1 MFAEG
6 SRRSFL
12 LVFAILIACFAGP
25 FDAGVSAATV
35 AVPSRL
41 TLNVRETTGIAR
53 SGEVVRS
60 GVPLARSLN
69 VLNTS
74 RLAIVDAAG
83 APIPAE
89 FEVTARW
96 NAGKSDA
103 TAPVQ
108 WLLVTFPVTVGAN
121 QTAAYRL
128 VTDGSATNPAPATQ
142 INLTQSGNAVTVDT
156 GAATFRLGANPGAL
170 FDEVVLANGTR
181 LIAGSALS
189 VQTGG
194 STYGHS
200 TTRRVWIEHQGPLT
214 AIVVVQGAYDTPAI
228 GGGQV
233 GTRRRYVF
241 TAGSPT
247 AIVRHVANWEGNLAC
262 NECITTPA
270 GTPNGV
276 RIDKMRDDL
285 TIQVGGTPTITAI
298 GNFSAPTVA
307 RTAGADQ
314 SAWVRQQ
321 LRSDRTSPQAFDVN
335 VAGATAAGVKADGGL
350 LAASGPAGTVA
361 IALNHMHRYEPQALR
376 LLVGGHLAI
385 DAVDDKTWLAHHQG
399 LFATLAV
406 TATAGTPSRDDL
418 NRTTWAPLNRPL
430 RAWPEAQWLASSDAL
445 DDFPVGQLPADLAG
459 YDTAVANTLSRTV
472 SKIDQLGING
482 MMTFGVYPRYWGKD
496 GDDGEITCGAGA
508 DPTPDEHWDDVFW
521 CSAWTDYHNTV
532 STPQIWAMRTGAVEW
547 LDELAFPGALR
558 TLHTQIMQCSPTE
571 RWFYC
576 GQAPT
581 GYGAYRT
588 DFNSSHAYFENL
600 MLYYWLTGDQTV
612 IDIVQ
617 RGADS
622 FRRWECPTR
631 GPSPVVTPHGPDGPA
646 CAADYPVNSP
656 DATLTGRVGQQ
667 WQNVFRFMGLA
678 SNDAS
683 FLEDYRLNFA
693 RSITQQY
700 AALTKNGIT
709 YGFWGGPDLMA
720 ATSSGGTFTTDSQW
734 TIGMYDM
741 HYLNRYQRDSGDA
754 PLGIPAM
761 RPSQVI
767 SSIAHTYRDIEPMVI
782 GDGTVSGFWARLL
795 QYTWTGPRMGGTL
808 GTVVGADRELY
819 NPEKTGAAEVLIRAG
834 QQEGDAALVNYGR
847 QLTVFMIAAAI
858 GEKAPLGKL
867 MGQDLTRLHPAVAL
881 LANGNNT
888 PLPPPPP
895 PSGPT
900 APAAPGALTAQAA
913 SSSAI
918 DLAWQDNS
926 SDETSFR
933 IERLV
938 NGAYQEVQVLAAG
951 TTRLQI
957 GGLTA
962 ATSYSFRVRAANDA
976 GNSAYSNTASATTQ
990 ATTPPPP
997 PPAATPAAP
1006 TSLTAQAASSSAINL
1021 AWQDN
1026 STNET
1031 SFRVEQLVGAA
1042 YQEVQVL
1049 AAGTIRVQIIGLAP
1063 GTAYTFRVRAANTA
1077 GYSGYSNIASAIT
1090 TAATPPPPSG
1100 GVPGAPSSLSGSAAS
1115 PGEVVLNWIDNA
1127 SNETAFRVERSVNGT
1142 FQEVATVGAN
1152 ITSARISGLPSGSGQ
1167 YFRVRASNA
1176 AGSSAYSNT
1185 ALVTTPS
1192 PGSTVPG
1199 APAGLT
1205 AKALSSTAIQL
1216 TWSDGSTNE
1225 ASFRIERQVGTSFQ
1239 EVLSVGAN
1247 VTSAQIGGLAPSTGY
1262 TFRVRAVN
1270 STGTSGY
1277 SNIASAFTNAG
1288 PTPPPALV
1296 APQLTSVS
1304 ALGGGVVRLNWLD
1317 RSSTETQFVVE
1328 KLVNGAYQAAVTVG
1342 ANVMTAKV
1350 TGLQAGTSYTFR
1362 VKAVDARGQAAY
1374 SNGMSVKAR

>member
-25 FDAGVSAATV
+25 FDSGAGAATV

-83 APIPAE
+83 APVPAE

-108 WLLVTFPVTVGAN
+108 WMLVTFPVTVGAN
-121 QTAAYRL
+121 QTATYRL

-142 INLTQSGNAVTVDT
+142 INLTQSGNAVTIDT
-156 GAATFRLGANPGAL
+156 GAATFRLGANPGTL

-181 LIAGSALS
+181 LITGSALS

-200 TTRRVWIEHQGPLT
+200 TTRRIWIEHQGPLT
-214 AIVVVQGAYDTPAI
+214 AIVVVQGAYDVPAI

-233 GTRRRYVF
+233 STRRRYVF

-262 NECITTPA
+262 NECLTTSA

-285 TIQVGGTPTITAI
+285 TIQVGGTPTVTAI
-298 GNFSAPTVA
+298 GNFSAPTVSK
-307 RTAGADQ
+307 TAGADQ

-321 LRSDRTSPQAFDVN
+321 LRSDRTSPQAFDIN

-376 LLVGGHLAI
+376 LLAGGHLAI
-385 DAVDDKTWLAHHQG
+385 DAVDDKAWLAHHQG

-406 TATAGTPSRDDL
+406 TATAGAPSRDDL

-459 YDTAVANTLSRTV
+459 YDTAVSNTLSRTV

-482 MMTFGVYPRYWGKD
+482 MMTFGVYPRYWGQD
-496 GDDGEITCGAGA
+496 GDDGEIACGVGA
-508 DPTPDEHWDDVFW
+508 DPTPNEHWDDLFW
-521 CSAWTDYHNTV
+521 CGAWTDYHNTV
-532 STPQIWAMRTGAVEW
+532 TTPQIWAMRTGAVEW

-576 GQAPT
+576 GQSPT

-612 IDIVQ
+612 IDILQ

-631 GPSPVVTPHGPDGPA
+631 GPNPVLTPHGPDGPA

-667 WQNVFRFMGLA
+667 WQNVFRFIGLA
-678 SNDAS
+678 SDDAS
-683 FLEDYRLNFA
+683 FLEDFRLNFA

-700 AALTKNGIT
+700 AALTRNGVT

-761 RPSQVI
+761 KPSQVI
-767 SSIAHTYRDIEPMVI
+767 SSIAHTYKDIEPVVI

-795 QYTWTGPRMGGTL
+795 QYTWTGSRMGGTL

-834 QQEGDAALVNYGR
+834 QQEGNTALVDYGR
-847 QLTVFMIAAAI
+847 QLTVFMINAAI
-858 GEKAPLGKL
+858 GERAPLGKL

-895 PSGPT
+895 PPGPT
-900 APAAPGALTAQAA
+900 APAAPSALTAQAA

-933 IERLV
+933 VETLV
-938 NGAYQEVQVLAAG
+938 NGAYQEVQILAAG

-957 GGLTA
+957 SGLAA
-962 ATSYSFRVRAANDA
+962 ATSYSFRVRAAN
-976 GNSAYSNTASATTQ
+976 
-990 ATTPPPP
+990 
-997 PPAATPAAP
+997 
-1006 TSLTAQAASSSAINL
+1006 
-1021 AWQDN
+1021 
-1026 STNET
+1026 
-1031 SFRVEQLVGAA
+1031 
-1042 YQEVQVL
+1042 
-1049 AAGTIRVQIIGLAP
+1049 AAGA
-1063 GTAYTFRVRAANTA
+1063 
-1077 GYSGYSNIASAIT
+1077 SGYSNIASAIT
-1090 TAATPPPPSG
+1090 TAIAPPPPS
-1100 GVPGAPSSLSGSAAS
+1100 GVPGAPSSLSGWAAS

-1127 SNETAFRVERSVNGT
+1127 SNETAFRVERAVNGA
-1142 FQEVATVGAN
+1142 FQEVLTVGAN
-1152 ITSARISGLPSGSGQ
+1152 ITTARISGLPSGSGQ
-1167 YFRVRASNA
+1167 YFRVRAGNA
-1176 AGSSAYSNT
+1176 AGLSSYSNT
-1185 ALVTTPS
+1185 AFVTTPS
-1192 PGSTVPG
+1192 PGPTVPG

-1205 AKALSSTAIQL
+1205 AKALSSSAIQL

-1225 ASFRIERQVGTSFQ
+1225 TSFRIERQVGTAFQ
-1239 EVLSVGAN
+1239 EVLAVGAN

-1262 TFRVRAVN
+1262 TFRVRAAN
-1270 STGTSGY
+1270 SAGTSGY
-1277 SNIASAFTNAG
+1277 SNIASAFTAAG
-1288 PTPPPALV
+1288 PTPPPALI

-1328 KLVNGAYQAAVTVG
+1328 QLVNGVYQGAVTVG
-1342 ANVMTAKV
+1342 ANVMTARV
-1350 TGLQAGTSYTFR
+1350 MGLRAGTSYTFR
-1362 VKAVDARGQAAY
+1362 VKAVDARGQVAY
-1374 SNGMSVKAR
+1374 SNAMSVKAR

>member
-1 MFAEG
+1 MFVEG

-25 FDAGVSAATV
+25 FDAGASAATL

-41 TLNVRETTGIAR
+41 TLNVRETTGVAR

-69 VLNTS
+69 VLGTS
-74 RLAIVDAAG
+74 SLAIVDAAG
-83 APIPAE
+83 TPVPAE

-108 WLLVTFPVTVGAN
+108 WLLVTFPATVGAN

-142 INLTQSGNAVTVDT
+142 IHLTQSGNAVTVDT
-156 GAATFRLGANPGAL
+156 GAATFRLGADPGAL
-170 FDEVVLANGTR
+170 FDEVALANGTR
-181 LIAGSALS
+181 LITGSALS

-200 TTRRVWIEHQGPLT
+200 TTRRVWVEHQGPLT

-233 GTRRRYVF
+233 STRRRYVF

-262 NECITTPA
+262 NECVTTPA

-285 TIQVGGTPTITAI
+285 TIQVGGTPTVTAV
-298 GNFSAPTVA
+298 GNFSAPAVS

-321 LRSDRTSPQAFDVN
+321 LRSDHTSPQSFDVN

-376 LLVGGHLAI
+376 LLAGGHLAI

-406 TATAGTPSRDDL
+406 TAAAGSPSRDDL

-430 RAWPEAQWLASSDAL
+430 HAWPEAEWLASSDAV
-445 DDFPVGQLPADLAG
+445 DDFPVGQLPAALAG

-482 MMTFGVYPRYWGKD
+482 MTTFGVYPRYWGKD
-496 GDDGEITCGAGA
+496 GDDGEITCGADS
-508 DPTPDEHWDDVFW
+508 DPTPNEHWDDVFW
-521 CSAWTDYHNTV
+521 CGAWTDYHNTT
-532 STPQIWAMRTGAVEW
+532 STAQIWAMRTGAVEW
-547 LDELAFPGALR
+547 LDELGFPAALR

-612 IDIVQ
+612 LDIVQ

-622 FRRWECPTR
+622 MRRYECPTR
-631 GPSPVVTPHGPDGPA
+631 GPSPVLTPHGPDGPA
-646 CAADYPVNSP
+646 CAADYPVNTP
-656 DATLTGRVGQQ
+656 DISLTGRVAQQ

-693 RSITQQY
+693 RAITQQY
-700 AALTKNGIT
+700 AALSRNGVT
-709 YGFWGGPDLMA
+709 YGFWGGPDVTTP
-720 ATSSGGTFTTDSQW
+720 TSSGATFTTDSQW

-767 SSIAHTYRDIEPMVI
+767 SSIAHTYKDIEPMVI

-795 QYTWTGPRMGGTL
+795 QYNWTGSRMGGTL

-834 QQEGDAALVNYGR
+834 QQEGDAALIDYGR
-847 QLTVFMIAAAI
+847 QLTVFMINAAI
-858 GEKAPLGKL
+858 GERAPLGKL

-881 LANGNNT
+881 LANGSGT

-895 PSGPT
+895 PPPGPT

-933 IERLV
+933 VEELV

-951 TTRLQI
+951 TTRVQI

-962 ATSYSFRVRAANDA
+962 ATSYSFRVRAANAA
-976 GNSAYSNTASATTQ
+976 GSSAYSNTASATTQ
-990 ATTPPPP
+990 AAPP

-1006 TSLTAQAASSSAINL
+1006 TSLTAQAASSTAINL

-1026 STNET
+1026 STNEIT
-1031 SFRVEQLVGAA
+1031 FRVEQLVGAG

-1049 AAGTIRVQIIGLAP
+1049 AAGTTRVQIIGLAP
-1063 GTAYTFRVRAANTA
+1063 GTAYTFRVKAVNTA
-1077 GYSGYSNIASAIT
+1077 GASGYSNIASAIT
-1090 TAATPPPPSG
+1090 TAVAPPPSG
-1100 GVPGAPSSLSGSAAS
+1100 TPGAPSSLSGWAAG

-1127 SNETAFRVERSVNGT
+1127 SNETAFRVERSINGA
-1142 FQEVATVGAN
+1142 FQEVTAVGAN
-1152 ITSARISGLPSGSGQ
+1152 ITTARISGLPSGSGQ
-1167 YFRVRASNA
+1167 LFRVRASNA
-1176 AGSSAYSNT
+1176 AGTSAYSNT
-1185 ALVTTPS
+1185 VTVTTPS
-1192 PGSTVPG
+1192 PGPAAPG
-1199 APAGLT
+1199 APAGL
-1205 AKALSSTAIQL
+1205 AARALSSTAIQL

-1225 ASFRIERQVGTSFQ
+1225 TSFRIERQVGSSFQ
-1239 EVLSVGAN
+1239 EILAVGAN
-1247 VTSAQIGGLAPSTGY
+1247 VTSAQIGGLSPATGY
-1262 TFRVRAVN
+1262 TFRVRAAN
-1270 STGTSGY
+1270 SAGPSGY
-1277 SNIASAFTNAG
+1277 SNIASAFTAAG

-1296 APQLTSVS
+1296 APQLTSAS
-1304 ALGGGVVRLNWLD
+1304 GLGGGVVRLNWLD
-1317 RSSTETQFVVE
+1317 RSTTETQFVVE
-1328 KLVNGAYQAAVTVG
+1328 KLVNGAYQAAVVVG
-1342 ANVMTAKV
+1342 ANVITARV
-1350 TGLQAGTSYTFR
+1350 TGLRAGTSYTFR
-1362 VKAVDARGQAAY
+1362 VKVVDARGQVAY
-1374 SNGMSVKAR
+1374 SNAMNVTAR

>member
-1 MFAEG
+1 MFLEG
-6 SRRSFL
+6 SRRSVL
-12 LVFAILIACFAGP
+12 LVLSILIACFAGP
-25 FDAGVSAATV
+25 FDSGASAATV
-35 AVPSRL
+35 AVPSSL
-41 TLNVRETTGIAR
+41 TLNVRETTGVAR
-53 SGEVVRS
+53 SGEIVRS

-69 VLNTS
+69 VLSTAT
-74 RLAIVDAAG
+74 LAIVDAAG
-83 APIPAE
+83 AAVPAE

-103 TAPVQ
+103 TAPIQ
-108 WLLVTFPVTVGAN
+108 WLLVSFPATVGAN
-121 QTAAYRL
+121 QAAAYRL
-128 VTDGSATNPAPATQ
+128 VTDGSAANPAPATR
-142 INLTQSGNAVTVDT
+142 INLTQNGNAVTIDT
-156 GAATFRLGANPGAL
+156 GAATFRLGSNPGTL

-181 LIAGSALS
+181 VIGGGALS
-189 VQTGG
+189 LQTGG

-214 AIVVVQGAYDTPAI
+214 AIVVVQGAYDAPAI
-228 GGGQV
+228 GNGQLS
-233 GTRRRYVF
+233 TRRRYVF

-247 AIVRHVANWEGNLAC
+247 AIVRHVTNWEGNFDCAGC
-262 NECITTPA
+262 AITPA

-276 RIDKMRDDL
+276 RVDKMRDDL
-285 TIQVGGTPTITAI
+285 AIELGGTPTVTAI
-298 GNFSAPTVA
+298 GNFSAPAVSATVG
-307 RTAGADQ
+307 TDQ

-321 LRSDRTSPQAFDVN
+321 LRANRTSPQAFDVN
-335 VAGATAAGVKADGGL
+335 VAGGGAAGVKADGGL

-376 LLVGGHLAI
+376 LLPGGHLAI
-385 DAVDDKTWLAHHQG
+385 DAVDDKAWLANHQG

-406 TATAGTPSRDDL
+406 TAVAGTPSRADL

-430 RAWPEAQWLASSDAL
+430 RAWPEAQWFASSDAL
-445 DDFPVGQLPADLAG
+445 DDFPVGPLPAELAG

-496 GDDGEITCGAGA
+496 GDDGELTCGAGS
-508 DPTPDEHWDDVFW
+508 DPTPNEHWDDLFW
-521 CSAWTDYHNTV
+521 CGAWTDYHNTT
-532 STPQIWAMRTGAVEW
+532 STAQIWAMRTGAVEW
-547 LDELAFPGALR
+547 LDELGFPAALR

-571 RWFYC
+571 KWFYC
-576 GQAPT
+576 GQSPT

-612 IDIVQ
+612 IDIMQ

-631 GPSPVVTPHGPDGPA
+631 GPGPVLTPHGPDGPA
-646 CAADYPVNSP
+646 CAADYPVNTP
-656 DATLTGRVGQQ
+656 DISLTGRVAQQ

-678 SNDAS
+678 STDAS

-693 RSITQQY
+693 RAITQQY
-700 AALTKNGIT
+700 AALNRNGVT
-709 YGFWGGPDLMA
+709 YGFWGGPDVTTP
-720 ATSSGGTFTTDSQW
+720 TSSGATFTTDSQW

-754 PLGIPAM
+754 LLGIPAM
-761 RPSQVI
+761 KPSQVI
-767 SSIAHTYRDIEPMVI
+767 SSIAHTYKDIEPMVI

-795 QYTWTGPRMGGTL
+795 QYTWSGSRMGGTL

-834 QQEGDAALVNYGR
+834 QQEENAALVDYGR
-847 QLTVFMIAAAI
+847 QLTVFMINAAI
-858 GEKAPLGKL
+858 GERAPLGKL

-881 LANGNNT
+881 LANGSGT

-895 PSGPT
+895 PGPT
-900 APAAPGALTAQAA
+900 APAAPSALTAQAA

-918 DLAWQDNS
+918 DLAWQDNA

-938 NGAYQEVQVLAAG
+938 NGAYQEVQVLGAG
-951 TTRLQI
+951 TTRVQI
-957 GGLTA
+957 SGLTA
-962 ATSYSFRVRAANDA
+962 ATSYSFRVRSANTA

-990 ATTPPPP
+990 AATPPPAP
-997 PPAATPAAP
+997 TPAAP
-1006 TSLTAQAASSSAINL
+1006 TSLTAQTASSSAINL
-1021 AWQDN
+1021 AWLDN

-1031 SFRVEQLVGAA
+1031 SFRVEQLVGAG

-1077 GYSGYSNIASAIT
+1077 GASGYSNIASAIT
-1090 TAATPPPPSG
+1090 TASTPPPPSG
-1100 GVPGAPSSLSGSAAS
+1100 GVPGAPSSLSGWAAS
-1115 PGEVVLNWIDNA
+1115 PGEIVLNWIDNA
-1127 SNETAFRVERSVNGT
+1127 SNETAFRVERSVNGA
-1142 FQEVATVGAN
+1142 FQEVLAVGAN
-1152 ITSARISGLPSGSGQ
+1152 ITTARVSGLPSGSGQ

-1176 AGSSAYSNT
+1176 AGSSAYTNT
-1185 ALVTTPS
+1185 LYVTTPS
-1192 PGSTVPG
+1192 PGPT
-1199 APAGLT
+1199 APAAPARLT
-1205 AKALSSTAIQL
+1205 ARAVSSSAIQL
-1216 TWSDGSTNE
+1216 TWSDGSSNE
-1225 ASFRIERQVGTSFQ
+1225 TSFRIEKLVGSSYQ
-1239 EVLSVGAN
+1239 EVLSVGSN
-1247 VTSAQIGGLAPSTGY
+1247 VTSAQIGGLSPSTGY
-1262 TFRVRAVN
+1262 TFRVRAAN
-1270 STGTSGY
+1270 SAGYSGY

-1288 PTPPPALV
+1288 PTPPPALI
-1296 APQLTSVS
+1296 APQVTSVS
-1304 ALGGGVVRLNWLD
+1304 ALGGGMARVNWLD

-1328 KLVNGAYQAAVTVG
+1328 KLVNGAYQAVVTVK

-1350 TGLQAGTSYTFR
+1350 TGLKTGTVYTFR
-1362 VKAVDARGQAAY
+1362 VKAVDARGQVAY
-1374 SNGMSVKAR
+1374 SNAMSVTAR

>member
-1 MFAEG
+1 MFVEG

-12 LVFAILIACFAGP
+12 LVLAILIACFAGP
-25 FDAGVSAATV
+25 FDAGASAATV

-41 TLNVRETTGIAR
+41 TLNVRETTGVAR

-60 GVPLARSLN
+60 GVPLARGLN
-69 VLNTS
+69 VLSTS

-83 APIPAE
+83 TPVPAE

-103 TAPVQ
+103 TAPIQ
-108 WLLVTFPVTVGAN
+108 WLLVTFPVTVGAS

-142 INLTQSGNAVTVDT
+142 IHLTQSGNAVTVDT

-181 LIAGSALS
+181 LIGGSALS

-194 STYGHS
+194 SSYGHS

-214 AIVVVQGAYDTPAI
+214 AIVVVQGAYDVPAI

-233 GTRRRYVF
+233 STRRRYVF

-262 NECITTPA
+262 NECLTTAA

-276 RIDKMRDDL
+276 RIDKLRDDL
-285 TIQVGGTPTITAI
+285 TIQVGGTPTVTAI
-298 GNFSAPTVA
+298 GNFSAPTVS

-335 VAGATAAGVKADGGL
+335 VAGTTAAGVKADGGL

-376 LLVGGHLAI
+376 LLAGGHLAI
-385 DAVDDKTWLAHHQG
+385 DAVDDKAWLAHHQG

-406 TATAGTPSRDDL
+406 TATAGAPSRDDL

-459 YDTAVANTLSRTV
+459 YDTAVSNTLSRTV
-472 SKIDQLGING
+472 NKIDQLGING

-631 GPSPVVTPHGPDGPA
+631 GPNPVLIPHGPDGPA
-646 CAADYPVNSP
+646 CAADYPVNNP

-678 SNDAS
+678 SDDAS
-683 FLEDYRLNFA
+683 FLEDFRLNFA

-700 AALTKNGIT
+700 AALTRNGIT

-767 SSIAHTYRDIEPMVI
+767 SSIAHTYKDIEPMVI

-795 QYTWTGPRMGGTL
+795 QYTWTGSRMGGAL

-834 QQEGDAALVNYGR
+834 QQEGDASLVAYGR

-858 GEKAPLGKL
+858 GEQAPLGKL

-881 LANGNNT
+881 LANGGGI

-895 PSGPT
+895 PPGPT
-900 APAAPGALTAQAA
+900 APAAPSALTAQAA

-933 IERLV
+933 VETLV
-938 NGAYQEVQVLAAG
+938 NGAYQEVQILAAG

-957 GGLTA
+957 GGLAA
-962 ATSYSFRVRAANDA
+962 ATSYSFRVRAANAA

-990 ATTPPPP
+990 AATPPPP
-997 PPAATPAAP
+997 APTPAAP
-1006 TSLTAQAASSSAINL
+1006 TALTAQAASSSAINL

-1031 SFRVEQLVGAA
+1031 SFRVEQLVGTG

-1049 AAGTIRVQIIGLAP
+1049 AAGTLQVQIIGLAP

-1077 GYSGYSNIASAIT
+1077 GTSGYSNIASAIT
-1090 TAATPPPPSG
+1090 TASTPPPPPSG
-1100 GVPGAPSSLSGSAAS
+1100 GAPGAPSSLSGWAAS

-1127 SNETAFRVERSVNGT
+1127 SNETAFRVERSVNGA

-1152 ITSARISGLPSGSGQ
+1152 ITTARISGLPSGSGQ
-1167 YFRVRASNA
+1167 LFRVRASNA
-1176 AGSSAYSNT
+1176 AGPSAYTNT
-1185 ALVTTPS
+1185 AFVTTPS
-1192 PGSTVPG
+1192 PDPTAPG
-1199 APAGLT
+1199 APSGLT
-1205 AKALSSTAIQL
+1205 ARAVSASAIQL
-1216 TWSDGSTNE
+1216 TWSDGSNNE
-1225 ASFRIERQVGTSFQ
+1225 TSFRIEKQVGSSYQ
-1239 EVLSVGAN
+1239 EILAVGAN

-1262 TFRVRAVN
+1262 TFRVRAAN
-1270 STGTSGY
+1270 SAGTSGY
-1277 SNIASAFTNAG
+1277 SNIASAFTSAG

-1317 RSSTETQFVVE
+1317 RSTTETQFVVE
-1328 KLVNGAYQAAVTVG
+1328 QLVNGVYQAAVTVG
-1342 ANVMTAKV
+1342 ANVMTARV
-1350 TGLQAGTSYTFR
+1350 MGLRAGTTYTFR
-1362 VKAVDARGQAAY
+1362 VKAVNAAGQGAY
-1374 SNGMSVKAR
+1374 SNAMSVKAR